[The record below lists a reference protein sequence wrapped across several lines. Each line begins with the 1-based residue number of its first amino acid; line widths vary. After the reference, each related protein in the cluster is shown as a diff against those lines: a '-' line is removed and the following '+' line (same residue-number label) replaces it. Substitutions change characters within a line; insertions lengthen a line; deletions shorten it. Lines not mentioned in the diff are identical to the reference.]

1 MLAKIFG
8 NRSELFP
15 VLLRIGAGLTF
26 LFAGWSKLGNFSVP
40 FFTTLGI
47 PLPGIMGP
55 FVTFLELIGGIL
67 LILGIGT
74 RLVSLLLI
82 GDMLVAIFV
91 AKMGGA
97 QGFLTLGLPG
107 GWNAVRIEV
116 MLLLS
121 CVALLFTGP
130 GKWSIEKNLLKRE
143 IP

>member
-26 LFAGWSKLGNFSVP
+26 MFAGWSKLSNFSVP

-47 PLPGIMGP
+47 PLPGIAGP
-55 FVTFLELIGGIL
+55 FITFLELIGGICL
-67 LILGIGT
+67 VLGIGT
-74 RLVSLLLI
+74 RLFSLLLI

-91 AKMGGA
+91 GRMGGA
-97 QGFLTLGLPG
+97 QGFLAQGLPG
-107 GWNAVRIEV
+107 GWSAIRAET
-116 MLLLS
+116 LLLLT
-121 CVALLFTGP
+121 CVSLLFTGP
-130 GKWSIEKNLLKRE
+130 GKWSLEKNLLKRE